1 MVRRLFIG
9 EGIPDDSCF
18 VPRSPHDLQPLWQAF
33 AEIAARYGDRRPL
46 QGTGDVRQR
55 ATECS
60 RAAGLWL
67 GGDLRVAVAVDD
79 GELSPSGEDHRFDP
93 PGVHGGRK
101 ALPPQLLALEAL
113 D

>member
-18 VPRSPHDLQPLWQAF
+18 VPRSSHDLQPLRQTF

-55 ATECS
+55 ATECR
-60 RAAGLWL
+60 RAAARLWL
-67 GGDLRVAVAVDD
+67 GGDLRVAVAVDG
-79 GELSPSGEDHRFDP
+79 GELSPSGKDHRVDP
-93 PGVHGGRK
+93 PDVHGGRK
-101 ALPPQLLALEAL
+101 TLPPQLFARERL
-113 D
+113 